1 MKAFSAILFHVAS
14 PDVEASDPK
23 GHVHK
28 NNQKHRE
35 KKKEEDDPR
44 LGVKA
49 SKKHDKTGKYCRY
62 TEIKQAAGCT
72 TTHRN
77 FSKNHFVTKYIMHC
91 DVVMSMIFACHL
103 KLNIPR
109 KK

>member
-62 TEIKQAAGCT
+62 TEIKQLVVQPRIASFLKIILLQNTLCT
-72 TTHRN
+72 
-77 FSKNHFVTKYIMHC
+77 
-91 DVVMSMIFACHL
+91 VMSS
-103 KLNIPR
+103 
-109 KK
+109 